1 MGSAREGQLHGHG
14 GGTSLAQGMRPHV
27 WFSLSGHGP
36 TFSQG
41 TLEKQVG
48 VTFVISPHTFQSMR
62 K

>member
-1 MGSAREGQLHGHG
+1 MHGRCQGASFMGMGGHQSCPG
-14 GGTSLAQGMRPHV
+14 HEAIYLVLP
-27 WFSLSGHGP
+27 GHGP

-48 VTFVISPHTFQSMR
+48 VTFVNSPQAFQSMR